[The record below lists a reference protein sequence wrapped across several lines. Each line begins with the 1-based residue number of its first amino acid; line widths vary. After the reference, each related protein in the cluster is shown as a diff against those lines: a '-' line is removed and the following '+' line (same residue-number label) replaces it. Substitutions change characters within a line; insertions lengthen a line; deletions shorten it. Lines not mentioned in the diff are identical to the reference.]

1 MSTVASQETGEPDL
15 VMCIWITSF
24 SIGKRPQWRAM
35 SCSPS
40 FSRPECDDLY
50 GCLLGSRR
58 VLNFAF
64 LVLLRYTTRT
74 KEVERELVNF
84 DADNHGQRP
93 PVETRWTPSAETDRK
108 TSSNDCYCRDHRHR
122 SLPGNRCVVA
132 HRLYWRTALTSRPN
146 RSFPG

>member
-1 MSTVASQETGEPDL
+1 MSTEASQETREPNLD
-15 VMCIWITSF
+15 MWIWITSF
-24 SIGKRPQWRAM
+24 SLGKRPQWRAM

-40 FSRPECDDLY
+40 FSHPECDDLY

-64 LVLLRYTTRT
+64 LVLLRYTTWTRD
-74 KEVERELVNF
+74 VERDLVNI
-84 DADNHGQRP
+84 DVGNHGQRP
-93 PVETRWTPSAETDRK
+93 PVETRWTSSAETDRK

-122 SLPGNRCVVA
+122 SLPGNRCVVT